1 MHRYSESG
9 WSSLNLMPC
18 LHIPR
23 ADRPPGDFFQQ
34 NQGTN
39 VIQYDPCRDVMILIF
54 TVWMYD
60 INKYF
65 KIFHV
70 FIGVRP
76 QLKGVSW
83 TIATARRPNMNK
95 LKILVSSTS
104 NLTNNSLLFAAKKRH
119 RKLTSDLLSGIS
131 NLVQYQNWVVKIR
144 SFIDVVVA
152 TPLET

>member
-1 MHRYSESG
+1 
-9 WSSLNLMPC
+9 
-18 LHIPR
+18 
-23 ADRPPGDFFQQ
+23 
-34 NQGTN
+34 
-39 VIQYDPCRDVMILIF
+39 
-54 TVWMYD
+54 
-60 INKYF
+60 
-65 KIFHV
+65 
-70 FIGVRP
+70 
-76 QLKGVSW
+76 
-83 TIATARRPNMNK
+83 MNK